1 MHGAH
6 KSRNVL
12 HGKKH
17 PQYKS
22 GAFTKESKKIAKKA
36 TLRLR
41 VLEQIGWHLKM
52 FEGAR
57 TRGKRP
63 DGFLQFDLNDPE
75 QMCRAILMTLV

>member
-12 HGKKH
+12 GGKVH

-22 GAFTKESKKIAKKA
+22 GAFTKKSKQKDKETA
-36 TLRLR
+36 LRLR

-52 FEGAR
+52 FQGAK
-57 TRGKRP
+57 TRGRWP
-63 DGFLQFDLNDPE
+63 DGYLKFDLNDPE
-75 QMCRAILMTLV
+75 QMCHAILMTLV